1 MNDAVTLFRQA
12 PVVPVISVRD
22 ARDAVPLAEA
32 LVAGGLPVL
41 EITLRTAAGLEAIRT
56 VSRAVPGALVGAGTV
71 CSVEDFDAAVD
82 AGSRFIVS
90 PGLTPSLLQ
99 RAGGSEVP
107 LVPGV
112 ATASE
117 LMTAREAGYRL
128 VKFFPAE
135 VAGGVDAL
143 RAFSGPFADMLFCPT
158 GGVGLH
164 NIAAYLALPA
174 VVTVGGSWLTP
185 ADLLAEENWDAI
197 RELAREAA
205 ERVAA
210 LRHAA

>member
-1 MNDAVTLFRQA
+1 MNDGVTLFSQA
-12 PVVPVISVRD
+12 PVVPVISLRD
-22 ARDAVPLAEA
+22 AQDAVPLAEA

-41 EITLRTAAGLEAIRT
+41 EITLRTAAGLEAIRA
-56 VSRAVPGALVGAGTV
+56 VSEAVPAALVGAGTV
-71 CSVEDFDAAVD
+71 CSVKDYDAAVD

-99 RAGGSEVP
+99 RADGSEIP

-117 LMTAREAGYRL
+117 LMIAREAGYRL

-158 GGVGLH
+158 GGVGL
-164 NIAAYLALPA
+164 NNLAAYLALPA

-185 ADLLAEENWDAI
+185 ADLLAEKNWDAI

-205 ERVAA
+205 ERVAV
-210 LRHAA
+210 LRHAS